1 MSHHLI
7 SIYRGVHGIF
17 NCHIF
22 NKDDFP
28 ICSQYFGHFR
38 HINPLPPRSHQR
50 SEWAS
55 VRCQCKTLSL
65 VEAMPSSKDFMTSS
79 EGDPWHENHG
89 GKGWSIK
96 HIKQCVSSAR
106 YIYIYNIHFDM
117 GIMMFKPKFF
127 SGGCPIFRQAI
138 QCCVGIRVLSVIR
151 IIIQIMMY
159 LFCRV
164 ITIFITTTITKQTW
178 NNDERWPPHSTKSH
192 IDYVWPSCGWTPQGS
207 PFETAEVGE
216 HRLGQGGIFYD
227 TPHILSAFQKV
238 PQFIA

>member
-1 MSHHLI
+1 MGFSIATSSIKMIFPYVPNI
-7 SIYRGVHGIF
+7 SVISATLTHCPRVHINAANEHRWGANARHWAWWKPCPAARTSWPHPRETHDMKIMGE
-17 NCHIF
+17 
-22 NKDDFP
+22 KDDQSNISNNVFLLLD
-28 ICSQYFGHFR
+28 I
-38 HINPLPPRSHQR
+38 
-50 SEWAS
+50 
-55 VRCQCKTLSL
+55 
-65 VEAMPSSKDFMTSS
+65 
-79 EGDPWHENHG
+79 
-89 GKGWSIK
+89 
-96 HIKQCVSSAR
+96 

-216 HRLGQGGIFYD
+216 HRLGQGGIFYE